1 MLKKCLDTQQ
11 IRRLLNFAHH
21 NMISRLIHTTS
32 RYVSSIF
39 MMLVLAWL
47 TISIPFVYA
56 AQETIKAK
64 AQTTSSKPAGNE
76 EDSNNPFANTTE
88 EKTPGNSNSLSEE
101 YIHEQHSIEHFQTE
115 FSREYKIEQF
125 STYIAFYGELLSP
138 PPDHC

>member
-1 MLKKCLDTQQ
+1 M
-11 IRRLLNFAHH
+11 IPRRIN
-21 NMISRLIHTTS
+21 TTS
-32 RYVSSIF
+32 RYVSSIL

-56 AQETIKAK
+56 AQEKIKTEAK
-64 AQTTSSKPAGNE
+64 AQSNSNGKSAS
-76 EDSNNPFANTTE
+76 EDDRNNPFANTTE

>member
-1 MLKKCLDTQQ
+1 MNKRQ
-11 IRRLLNFAHH
+11 
-21 NMISRLIHTTS
+21 IHTTS

-56 AQETIKAK
+56 AQENIQAK
-64 AQTTSSKPAGNE
+64 SKTTASTTTNSE
-76 EDSNNPFANTTE
+76 EKSNNPFANTTE

-101 YIHEQHSIEHFQTE
+101 YIHEPHSIEHFQTE
-115 FSREYKIEQF
+115 FSRQYKIEQF